1 MAGVSEGECLESSSG
16 GEYLT
21 LKRRYSCGLSH
32 LFEGWMFFLGPSLLL
47 KDIKG
52 TFSFF
57 YIFHFLLLSFLSWHE
72 AC

>member
-32 LFEGWMFFLGPSLLL
+32 LFEGWMFFLGPS
-47 KDIKG
+47 KENG
-52 TFSFF
+52 PG
-57 YIFHFLLLSFLSWHE
+57 
-72 AC
+72 